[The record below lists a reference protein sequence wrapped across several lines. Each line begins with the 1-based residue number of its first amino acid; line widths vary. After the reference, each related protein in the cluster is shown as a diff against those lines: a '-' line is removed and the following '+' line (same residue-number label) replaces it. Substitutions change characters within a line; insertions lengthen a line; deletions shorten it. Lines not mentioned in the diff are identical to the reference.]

1 MSAVAA
7 IKSTPSI
14 RDQVS
19 REEWDVRVDL
29 AALYRLVAHYNWT
42 DLIFTHISA
51 RVPGPEDHFLINPYG
66 MMFQE
71 ITASSLL
78 KVDHEGNI
86 LLPSPYPFNK
96 AGFVIHGAVHM
107 GRPDVQCVVHLHTR
121 DGVAVAAQKDGLLPL
136 SQHAMFCLPY
146 LAYHDYEGIA
156 LDYAE
161 RERLVADLGDRKV
174 MLLRNHGTL
183 AAGTS
188 VTDAW
193 LSIHNLERACSIQ
206 IAAMAGGAARLNMP
220 SQAAIDTVRN
230 QVTRR
235 EGIDRNTDMNALAW
249 SAMLRMMDA
258 KDPGYRN

>member
-1 MSAVAA
+1 MSPVAA
-7 IKSTPSI
+7 VKSSPSV
-14 RDQVS
+14 REQVS

-51 RVPGPEDHFLINPYG
+51 RVPGSEDHFLINPYG
-66 MMFQE
+66 MMFHE

-107 GRPDVQCVVHLHTR
+107 GRPDVQCVIHLHTR
-121 DGVAVAAQKDGLLPL
+121 DGVAVAAQADGLLPL

-146 LAYHDYEGIA
+146 LAYHDYEGVA

-161 RERLVADLGDRKV
+161 RERLIADLGDRKL
-174 MLLRNHGTL
+174 MILRNHGTL
-183 AAGTS
+183 AAGATIA
-188 VTDAW
+188 DAW
-193 LSIHNLERACSIQ
+193 LSIHNLERACTIQ
-206 IAAMAGGAARLNMP
+206 IAAMAGGAGGLNMP

-230 QVTRR
+230 QIRRR
-235 EGIDRNTDMNALAW
+235 EGTQSGVDMNALAW